1 MLILLAVIELLRRRQ
16 LADESRLHQAVRLA
30 SAIVFAGVIAGAII
44 WTGYGFRYS
53 ARPAGLQINPPLEST
68 LGN

>member
-1 MLILLAVIELLRRRQ
+1 MLILLAVTELLRRRQ

-30 SAIVFAGVIAGAII
+30 SAFVFAGVIAVAIM

-53 ARPAGLQINPPLEST
+53 ARSAGLQINPPKASSLP
-68 LGN
+68 